1 MLLVIVIG
9 IAAITFLALV
19 IAITSGSLA
28 FAWCTIGVS
37 TAGLLLLLVNEMRRQ
52 KTDGAEHDDDEP
64 RSPPAPDD
72 ESLDEQPSVAAEFV
86 RNEQPLHPDI
96 WPPEHPVRDITSRD
110 DQSAP

>member
-37 TAGLLLLLVNEMRRQ
+37 TAGLLLLLVNEMRR
-52 KTDGAEHDDDEP
+52 
-64 RSPPAPDD
+64 
-72 ESLDEQPSVAAEFV
+72 L
-86 RNEQPLHPDI
+86 NEAIGL
-96 WPPEHPVRDITSRD
+96 
-110 DQSAP
+110 